1 MRKIIIANTI
11 IFFLFQISTAQQKN
25 IKNDTLVLDEVT
37 IEVVKI
43 PLKEKK
49 SLYPIT
55 QINFKDYQSLTPQ
68 INISACLVVPDYN
81 EKIK

>member
-37 IEVVKI
+37 IQSVKI

-55 QINFKDYQSLTPQ
+55 QINFKNGKQWETYIFGSILMQT
-68 INISACLVVPDYN
+68 IGNGCR
-81 EKIK
+81 